1 MIKKILVPYDG
12 SKHSDKVLEYALN
25 LADKWDAALEILTIV
40 PEASYVYVYGTGID
54 CSICKAKK
62 ELVHNYQKTF
72 NVEREGILSS
82 ALKMANEKYPNL
94 DITSKMLVG
103 RPSDKIVEESKKGN
117 FDIIVMGNRGLGRIK
132 GVILGSVSQRVSN
145 DAECPVL
152 IVK

>member
-62 ELVHNYQKTF
+62 ELVHN
-72 NVEREGILSS
+72 
-82 ALKMANEKYPNL
+82 
-94 DITSKMLVG
+94 
-103 RPSDKIVEESKKGN
+103 
-117 FDIIVMGNRGLGRIK
+117 
-132 GVILGSVSQRVSN
+132 
-145 DAECPVL
+145 
-152 IVK
+152 